1 LAALTDLPFIDERR
15 VHIAAPAEAVWAELV
30 EQARRIG
37 GGGAAWYAP
46 LVGAQPRTAS
56 GPPLTEGATLPGF
69 AVVESVPGHRV
80 LLHGRHRF
88 SRYALALTLTP
99 GAAGTDLTARTDAAF
114 PGVPGWCYRQ
124 LVIGSGAHAVL
135 VGRLLRGVRAAAER
149 HTPES

>member
-1 LAALTDLPFIDERR
+1 MTDLPFVDERQ

-30 EQARRIG
+30 DRARRIG

-69 AVVESVPGHRV
+69 AVVEAVPGHR
-80 LLHGRHRF
+80 LLLRGRHRF
-88 SRYALALTLTP
+88 SRYALEVTLTDDS
-99 GAAGTDLTARTDAAF
+99 GQTDLTARTDAAF
-114 PGVPGWCYRQ
+114 PGAFGWCYRQ

-135 VGRLLRGVRAAAER
+135 VGRLLKGIRAAAER
-149 HTPES
+149 RTSQS